1 MERAFW
7 PILGARLTTSSL
19 KERPMS
25 ERFIDDFFKKMKR
38 DVEYEALH
46 EFEACMT
53 PILRCRNG
61 FSGSTERRYHPPP
74 LQTIPT
80 GPYGLKK

>member
-1 MERAFW
+1 
-7 PILGARLTTSSL
+7 
-19 KERPMS
+19 MS

-61 FSGSTERRYHPPP
+61 FSGQPSAATILLRYKPFLPGLMALRNSLSLER
-74 LQTIPT
+74 TI
-80 GPYGLKK
+80 